1 MSIFKHFI
9 FTLCF
14 VAWLSASAEIPTGY
28 YDSCKGKSGQELL
41 KALYSTIGSH
51 TNVGYS
57 GLWDVYKQS
66 DVRADGTLWDIYTT
80 KHWPANFTRCGNYKV
95 VGDCVNREH
104 SMPKSWWGGAEADQY
119 SDAFHLYPTDGR
131 VNGQRSNF
139 PYGECAGGTRLPAN
153 GSVQALGKLGACT
166 FTGFSGTVFEPDDE
180 YKGDLARSYFYMAAC
195 YNNAISGW
203 TKGNGADM
211 LAGNSYPVY
220 KTWAVNLLLKWARQ
234 DEVSQKE
241 LDRNEAIY
249 SFQHNRNPFI
259 DYPELIEYVWGN
271 KVGQAWY
278 PGGSTDPQFDLPVP
292 DVTINFGKAAVGIQR
307 SKAITVKGRNLTADV
322 SVAVTGGFT
331 VSPASLSAAE
341 VNAGTSVTL
350 AIQSATAGDSEG
362 VLTLKSGTA
371 ERSIDII
378 AEIVDGLPVTISD
391 VTPEGFTVN
400 WVNISSD
407 PAARYGLDIRQG
419 NASVAG
425 YPTGVLASAETHTA
439 TGLDAATDYTVT
451 FTGLPAGV
459 ASPQINARTADPVP
473 SIDLLFDGTLH
484 FDTEPGTPS
493 DIAELLVDADN
504 IDGDI
509 TVTVEKPFEISTDKS
524 AWSQSLTLVPEEDR
538 FYMRVNSSV
547 AGNFETSVTLSAG
560 TYVND
565 EPTASAT
572 VKSTAAFLED
582 WEIENPT
589 KVLNAYSNKTFS
601 GNACSWTVSNA
612 GFGTDSGDTSFNG
625 STVLRFGNNSNS
637 SLSMAEDKAKGLGTV
652 TFDAAKWGNDASA
665 TVKVEYSADGGST
678 WNPAGSITLS
688 SSTPASYTI
697 TVNKGGNG
705 RIRFVQTA
713 GKRWLLD
720 NIGISDY
727 SATGAVTELDYHEWD
742 AFSRDGRLI
751 IESRDTDRTYFIYSI
766 DGLAL
771 FRGRIAGDEQAVSL
785 PAGLYIVT
793 DGSFARRVVVK

>member
-9 FTLCF
+9 FTFCF
-14 VAWLSASAEIPTGY
+14 AAWLGASAEIPSGY

-41 KALYSTIGSH
+41 KALYSTIGNH

-57 GLWDVYKQS
+57 GLWEVYKKS

-80 KHWPANFTRCGNYKV
+80 KHWPVNFTRCGNYKV
-95 VGDCVNREH
+95 IGDCVNREH
-104 SMPKSWWGGAEADQY
+104 SMPKSWWGGGEEPQY
-119 SDAFHLYPTDGR
+119 SDAFHLYPTDGK
-131 VNGQRSNF
+131 VNGQRSNYA
-139 PYGECAGGTRLPAN
+139 YGECANGTRLASN

-195 YNNAISGW
+195 YNNSISSW
-203 TKGNGADM
+203 TKGNGVDM
-211 LAGNSYPVY
+211 LAGNRYPVY

-234 DEVSQKE
+234 DAVSQKE
-241 LDRNEAIY
+241 IDRNEAVY

-259 DYPELIEYVWGN
+259 DYPELIEYVWGD
-271 KVGQAWY
+271 KVGQPWQ
-278 PGGSTDPQFDLPVP
+278 PGGSNDPQFDLPVP
-292 DVTINFGKAAVGIQR
+292 DATINFGQAAVGIQR
-307 SKAITVKGRNLTADV
+307 SKDITVKGRNLTSDV
-322 SVAVTGGFT
+322 TITVTGGFT
-331 VSPASLSAAE
+331 VSPASLTAAE
-341 VNAGTSVTL
+341 VNAGASVTL
-350 AIQSATAGDSEG
+350 SIKSATAGDSEG
-362 VLTLKSGTA
+362 VLTLKSGA
-371 ERSIDII
+371 AVRSVDIV

-391 VTPEGFTVN
+391 ISPEGFTVN

-407 PAARYGLDIRQG
+407 PAALYDLDIRQG
-419 NASVAG
+419 NASVTG
-425 YPTGVLASAETHTA
+425 YPLSVLASAETHTA

-451 FTGLPAGV
+451 FSGLPAGV
-459 ASPQINARTADPVP
+459 TSPRVSARTADPVP

-484 FDTEPGTPS
+484 FDTEPGVPS

-509 TVTVEKPFEISTDKS
+509 SVSVEKPFEISTDKS
-524 AWSQSLTLVPEEDR
+524 SWSQSVTLVPEEDR

-547 AGNFETSVTLSAG
+547 AGNFDTSITLSAG
-560 TYVND
+560 SYVND
-565 EPTASAT
+565 DPTASAT

-582 WEIENPT
+582 WEIKNLSSTVP
-589 KVLNAYSNKTFS
+589 AYSNKTFT
-601 GNACSWTVSNA
+601 GNTCSWTVSNA
-612 GFGTDSGDTSFNG
+612 GFGTAEGDTSFNG
-625 STVLRFGNNSNS
+625 TTALRFGTNSNS
-637 SLSMAEDKAKGLGTV
+637 SLAMAEDKAKGLGTV
-652 TFDAAKWGNDASA
+652 TFDAAKWGNDGSA
-665 TVKVEYSADGGST
+665 TVKMEYSTDGGKT
-678 WNPAGSITLS
+678 WTEAGSVTLS
-688 SSTPASYTI
+688 SSIPKSHSI
-697 TVNKGGNG
+697 TVNKPGNG

-727 SATGAVTELDYHEWD
+727 TATGAVSELDYHEWD
-742 AFSRDGRLI
+742 AFCRDGRLI
-751 IESRDTDRTYFIYSI
+751 IECRDADRTFFVYSI

-771 FRGRIAGDEQAVSL
+771 FSGRIAGDEQAVSL